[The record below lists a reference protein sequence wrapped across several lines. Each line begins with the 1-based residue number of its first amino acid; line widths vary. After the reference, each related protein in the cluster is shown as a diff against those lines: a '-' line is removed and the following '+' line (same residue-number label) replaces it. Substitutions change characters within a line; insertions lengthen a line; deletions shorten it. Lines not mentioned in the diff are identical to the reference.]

1 MRESNAVGVPF
12 SASNVIA
19 PITSATRDNRLKI
32 QTEGQVY
39 FEWPKLAEYTNRR
52 RETRLLHKELLQ
64 KNRDR
69 VDSLLKRVDKAATDI
84 KQMQQEENI
93 RHADSL
99 IIVVDRLANR
109 LNENHTPTD
118 NAVLKTA
125 DSAISKAADINHY
138 YIVIGVYANRKLAE
152 QNKVFHKF
160 NEAEVVKSRGGK
172 YYYLGVPFMDGTR
185 IQKGVE
191 KYRIKNKCDAW
202 WVRL

>member
-1 MRESNAVGVPF
+1 MKLLTLLLFIPISIFAQKDQEGLKKNWVRV
-12 SASNVIA
+12 
-19 PITSATRDNRLKI
+19 PITVFQ
-32 QTEGQVY
+32 QTDQ
-39 FEWPKLAEYTNRR
+39 
-52 RETRLLHKELLQ
+52 ELLQ

-69 VDSLLKRVDKAATDI
+69 VDSLLRRVDKASTDI
-84 KQMQQEENI
+84 KQMQQEENKH
-93 RHADSL
+93 RADSL
-99 IIVVDRLANR
+99 INVVESLANR
-109 LNENHTPTD
+109 LNENQTPTD

-125 DSAISKAADINHY
+125 DSAISKAADIKHY

-172 YYYLGVPFMDGTR
+172 YYYLGIPFMDGTR

-191 KYRIKNKCDAW
+191 KYRTKNKCDAW

>member
-1 MRESNAVGVPF
+1 MKLLTLLLFIPICIFAQKDQGRLKKDWDRV
-12 SASNVIA
+12 
-19 PITSATRDNRLKI
+19 PITVFQ
-32 QTEGQVY
+32 QTDQ
-39 FEWPKLAEYTNRR
+39 
-52 RETRLLHKELLQ
+52 ELLQ
-64 KNRDR
+64 KNKDR
-69 VDSLLKRVDKAATDI
+69 VDSLLKRVDKAASDI

-109 LNENHTPTD
+109 LNGNQTPTD
-118 NAVLKTA
+118 SAVLKTA
-125 DSAISKAADINHY
+125 DSAVSKAADVKHY

-152 QNKVFHKF
+152 QNKIFHKF

-172 YYYLGVPFMDGTR
+172 YYYLGIPFMDGTR

-191 KYRIKNKCDAW
+191 KYRTKNKCEAW

>member
-1 MRESNAVGVPF
+1 MKILTLLLFIPISIFAQKDQKSLKKNWDRVPI
-12 SASNVIA
+12 NVFQ
-19 PITSATRDNRLKI
+19 
-32 QTEGQVY
+32 QTDQ
-39 FEWPKLAEYTNRR
+39 
-52 RETRLLHKELLQ
+52 ELLQ
-64 KNRDR
+64 KNKDR

-109 LNENHTPTD
+109 LNENQTPTD
-118 NAVLKTA
+118 N
-125 DSAISKAADINHY
+125 AISKAADIKHY

-172 YYYLGVPFMDGTR
+172 YYYLGIPFMDGTR

-191 KYRIKNKCDAW
+191 KYRTKNKCDAW

>member
-1 MRESNAVGVPF
+1 MKLLTLILLFIPISIFAQADKGRLEKNMTRV
-12 SASNVIA
+12 
-19 PITSATRDNRLKI
+19 PITVFQPTD
-32 QTEGQVY
+32 Q
-39 FEWPKLAEYTNRR
+39 
-52 RETRLLHKELLQ
+52 ELLQ
-64 KNRDR
+64 KKNKDR
-69 VDSLLKRVDKAATDI
+69 VDSLLKRVDKAASDI

-109 LNENHTPTD
+109 LNGNQTPTD

-125 DSAISKAADINHY
+125 DSTISKAADVKHY

-152 QNKVFHKF
+152 QNKIFHKF

-172 YYYLGVPFMDGTR
+172 YYYLGIPFMDGTR

-191 KYRIKNKCDAW
+191 KYRTKNKCDAW